1 MGLKKEKPRLPEKN
15 AKLVGHFEVK
25 NEKQQELI
33 NLIKKKEIVIASG
46 PAGTGKAQPLY
57 SKVYTPNGPIK
68 MGDVYIGLEVSTPD
82 GNTAKITNI
91 YPQGIKDCYRVYF
104 TDNTFVDCCAEH
116 LWKVYTDCDREYNRD
131 NNSDRFSIL
140 QTKDMIGSVLIRGNR
155 KNYKM
160 PITNPV
166 YYTKQNLAIDPYV
179 LGVLIGDG
187 GMTSG
192 NTILTS
198 KDDEIISFVNEI
210 IKKDCLFLKPTKA
223 TLEKMS
229 YDYVVAIKDKEVTR
243 ENKITRETGKLG
255 LRCKSEYKF
264 IPEVYLYSSIEDRIS
279 LLQGLMD
286 TDGTIDK
293 RNGCPSYNTSSK
305 KLSEDFCEL
314 VRSLGGIATVSLKKT
329 KCLNAYVI
337 NINLPNNIL
346 PFRLTRK
353 LNYVIPKSKY
363 LTPRF
368 ITNIEYIGQVEQ
380 QCIEVDSKEHLY
392 ITDNH
397 IVTHNTYVAL
407 ATALSMLGE
416 VYKRIILVKSVTT
429 IPGEEI
435 GFLKGSMEQKME
447 PFVMSYMWNIDK
459 ICGMNSSQELLN
471 KGLLD
476 VLPLAYIR
484 GLSIDDSIVIIDESQ
499 NLDPHTFK
507 SIITRI
513 GDNSKYIFLGDTE
526 QVDRRKKNE
535 SCLQQ
540 VLDIFEGDKLI
551 GTLQFTDED
560 CVRNPIIP
568 KILNK
573 LRENGI

>member
-1 MGLKKEKPRLPEKN
+1 
-15 AKLVGHFEVK
+15 
-25 NEKQQELI
+25 
-33 NLIKKKEIVIASG
+33 
-46 PAGTGKAQPLY
+46 
-57 SKVYTPNGPIK
+57 
-68 MGDVYIGLEVSTPD
+68 
-82 GNTAKITNI
+82 
-91 YPQGIKDCYRVYF
+91 
-104 TDNTFVDCCAEH
+104 
-116 LWKVYTDCDREYNRD
+116 
-131 NNSDRFSIL
+131 
-140 QTKDMIGSVLIRGNR
+140 MIGSVLIRGSR

-160 PITNPV
+160 PITDPV
-166 YYTKQNLAIDPYV
+166 YYNKQNLPIDPYV

-198 KDDEIISFVNEI
+198 KDDEIISFVNDI
-210 IKKDCLFLKPTKA
+210 IEKDCLFLKPTKA
-223 TLEKMS
+223 TLEEIS
-229 YDYVVAIKDKEVTR
+229 YDYIVAIKDKEITR

-293 RNGCPSYNTSSK
+293 RNGSPSYSTSSK

-329 KCLNAYVI
+329 KCLDSYVI

-353 LNYVIPKSKY
+353 LNYIIPKSKY

-397 IVTHNTYVAL
+397 VVTHNTYVTL
-407 ATALSMLGE
+407 ATALSLLGE
-416 VYKRIILVKSVTT
+416 TYKRVILVKSVTT

-435 GFLKGSMEQKME
+435 GFLKGPQPLFS
-447 PFVMSYMWNIDK
+447 K
-459 ICGMNSSQELLN
+459 ISTPYG
-471 KGLLD
+471 
-476 VLPLAYIR
+476 
-484 GLSIDDSIVIIDESQ
+484 
-499 NLDPHTFK
+499 
-507 SIITRI
+507 
-513 GDNSKYIFLGDTE
+513 
-526 QVDRRKKNE
+526 
-535 SCLQQ
+535 
-540 VLDIFEGDKLI
+540 
-551 GTLQFTDED
+551 
-560 CVRNPIIP
+560 
-568 KILNK
+568 
-573 LRENGI
+573 